1 MCVVAASAMT
11 PTQLT
16 LCTQSAATPQQSDE
30 ITKLVKKHG
39 ADWVPIA
46 HNSRL
51 TYTTGGEEEL
61 EAEEEEACFDSIA
74 HDGHLLFSRFDPIDP
89 IDHFHNRRNWR
100 WKRRHALTVL
110 PLVMLQCHPRPRPP
124 MGHCPSLCN
133 IPRGFGGCR
142 RIRIQNI
149 HYT

>member
-46 HNSRL
+46 H
-51 TYTTGGEEEL
+51 
-61 EAEEEEACFDSIA
+61 
-74 HDGHLLFSRFDPIDP
+74 
-89 IDHFHNRRNWR
+89 
-100 WKRRHALTVL
+100 
-110 PLVMLQCHPRPRPP
+110 
-124 MGHCPSLCN
+124 
-133 IPRGFGGCR
+133 
-142 RIRIQNI
+142 
-149 HYT
+149 

>member
-1 MCVVAASAMT
+1 MT

-61 EAEEEEACFDSIA
+61 EAEEEEEELEVEEEACFDSIA
-74 HDGHLLFSRFDPIDP
+74 AGDAAMSPETTSTHGPLPI
-89 IDHFHNRRNWR
+89 
-100 WKRRHALTVL
+100 A
-110 PLVMLQCHPRPRPP
+110 M
-124 MGHCPSLCN
+124 
-133 IPRGFGGCR
+133 
-142 RIRIQNI
+142 
-149 HYT
+149 

>member
-1 MCVVAASAMT
+1 MT

-74 HDGHLLFSRFDPIDP
+74 AGDAAMSPETTSTHGPLPI
-89 IDHFHNRRNWR
+89 
-100 WKRRHALTVL
+100 A
-110 PLVMLQCHPRPRPP
+110 M
-124 MGHCPSLCN
+124 
-133 IPRGFGGCR
+133 
-142 RIRIQNI
+142 
-149 HYT
+149 